1 LVEDACALSNATA
14 RNKALQDMLYHYAF
28 YKLCSAGNIFG
39 IHGCTPVNPM
49 HALLLGIL
57 KYVMTGFCG
66 DASPL
71 RPGDQGR
78 LDIIIM
84 DFLRLLRCTARAFFP
99 RCNFTNGLTN
109 LTLTTAN
116 KNSGAIFMLSLLWA
130 TETGRTLMKALKGH
144 SVETLQSFRYTFQ
157 HLLVSEYW
165 TKQEEFWPVKIEND
179 GVSRRA
185 RTVAQEATIHMM
197 DSIKKAYPCTEC
209 KPGEE
214 GNDGALKGTGVEAQQ
229 IS

>member
-1 LVEDACALSNATA
+1 LKCALISRTCDCPSQKANNPHYPCRFLTQQSVEDACALSNVTA
-14 RNKALQDMLYHYAF
+14 RNKALQDMLYHYVPNNAF

-39 IHGCTPVNPM
+39 IHGCTPVNRM

-78 LDIIIM
+78 LDIIIK

-99 RCNFTNGLTN
+99 RCDFTNGLTN

-116 KNSGAIFMLSLLWA
+116 KNSGDIFMLSLLWA
-130 TETGRTLMKALKGH
+130 TETGRTLMKVLKGH
-144 SVETLQSFRYTFQ
+144 SVETLQ
-157 HLLVSEYW
+157 
-165 TKQEEFWPVKIEND
+165 
-179 GVSRRA
+179 
-185 RTVAQEATIHMM
+185 
-197 DSIKKAYPCTEC
+197 KK
-209 KPGEE
+209 
-214 GNDGALKGTGVEAQQ
+214 VELC
-229 IS
+229 S

>member
-1 LVEDACALSNATA
+1 
-14 RNKALQDMLYHYAF
+14 
-28 YKLCSAGNIFG
+28 
-39 IHGCTPVNPM
+39 
-49 HALLLGIL
+49 
-57 KYVMTGFCG
+57 MTGFCG

-78 LDIIIM
+78 LVK

-99 RCNFTNGLTN
+99 QCDFTNGLTN

-130 TETGRTLMKALKGH
+130 TETGRTLMKALKGY

-157 HLLVSEYW
+157 YLLVYQYW

-185 RTVAQEATIHMM
+185 STVTQEATIHMM
-197 DSIKKAYPCTEC
+197 DTVKKVYSRTEST
-209 KPGEE
+209 PGQG
-214 GNDGALKGTGVEAQQ
+214 GNDGASKGTQG
-229 IS
+229 